1 MKSVIEWAPRGGPSM
16 DGLTKLIEETRD
28 VRELKRALS
37 VKLGEEGMT
46 TEAIGAVL
54 QVTQRAVREW
64 RRRYEREGVEGL
76 RVRYR
81 GSESY
86 LSVEQRQEIE
96 DWLGAQDPITLDE
109 VRDEIEARY
118 GLVYQ
123 SKQSSYDLLDA
134 SGLSYHRTEK
144 GNPNRNAAQVVE
156 RREEIKKTGV
166 ALGRGSARGVD

>member
-1 MKSVIEWAPRGGPSM
+1 M
-16 DGLTKLIEETRD
+16 DRLGQRIEETTD

-37 VKLGEEGMT
+37 VKLREGGMA
-46 TEAIGAVL
+46 TEAVGEVL
-54 QVTQRAVREW
+54 QVTPRAVRAW
-64 RRRYEREGVEGL
+64 RQRYEREGVEGL

-96 DWLGAQDPITLDE
+96 DWLGAQETITLEE

-118 GLVYQ
+118 GIVYQ
-123 SKQSSYDLLDA
+123 SKQSYYDLLDV

-144 GNPNRNAAQVVE
+144 GNPNRNEAQVVE
-156 RREEIKKTGV
+156 RREEIKKTGAAV
-166 ALGRGSARGVD
+166 GRDPAGGADRATRR